1 MDGGVV
7 PGDTEKPGGKCS
19 CTMVARVPTA
29 SLLLG
34 LNRCWGALPHM
45 GLFSAGV
52 WVEEFGD
59 LSTALRPH
67 TPLLQPHGQGNCV
80 PNALIF
86 WEPYWSGWMVAPKDD
101 STQILRV

>member
-1 MDGGVV
+1 MRSGG
-7 PGDTEKPGGKCS
+7 PRPHCQRSPRPKP
-19 CTMVARVPTA
+19 
-29 SLLLG
+29 LLG
-34 LNRCWGALPHM
+34 GLPPM

-80 PNALIF
+80 PNTLIF

-101 STQILRV
+101 PTQIPRV